1 MPVFSYKAISENG
14 LAVSGVIEADSVDGA
29 RGLLVAKGLIP
40 ETVSAGAGGSASLWT
55 RLRARGGKVPVPDL
69 ILFTKQFRSMMQAG
83 IPIVRLLQ
91 VLEVQTQNR
100 NLKAVISSMA
110 QDIREGAT
118 LFDSLEKYPG
128 VFSPL
133 YRSMIRAGEISGTVP
148 DVLDRLIYIVEH
160 EEKVRNDILS
170 ALRYPAIVV
179 VALGVAFIIL
189 LTFVIPKF
197 VTIFAKAGLDL
208 PVPTKIAMA
217 LYAFLSNY
225 WLFLLVAL
233 AGSMIGLRYYLK
245 TEAGRLAA
253 DGFLLK
259 LPLAGPLFTKA
270 AMSRFASIFAI
281 LYASGVPVMQAL
293 AILSG
298 TIGNTA
304 ISKEFDRVRERIV
317 EGEGITA
324 PLKSARYFTPM
335 VIDMVAIGEESGNME
350 QMMREI
356 ARHYDDEVEYAVKG
370 LSDALGPALIV
381 GLAAVVG
388 FFALAIFLP
397 MWDLTKMVR

>member
-1 MPVFSYKAISENG
+1 MSIFSYKAISENG
-14 LAVSGVIEADSVDGA
+14 SAVSGVIEADSADGA

-40 ETVSAGAGGSASLWT
+40 EEVSAGAGGATSLWT
-55 RLRARGGKVPVPDL
+55 RIRARTGKVPIPDL
-69 ILFTKQFRSMMQAG
+69 ILFTKQFRSMLQAG

-100 NLKAVISSMA
+100 NLKAVISLMV
-110 QDIREGAT
+110 QDIKQGAT
-118 LFDSLEKYPG
+118 LFDALEKHPG

-160 EEKVRNDILS
+160 EETVRNDIRS

-179 VALGVAFIIL
+179 VALGVAFVVL

-197 VTIFAKAGLDL
+197 VTIFAKAGIEL
-208 PVPTKIAMA
+208 PLPTKIAML

-225 WLFLLVAL
+225 WLFLIVAI
-233 AGSMIGLRYYLK
+233 AGAFFGLRYYLK
-245 TEAGRLAA
+245 TEEGRLAGDA
-253 DGFLLK
+253 FLLR

-356 ARHYDDEVEYAVKG
+356 ARHYDDEVGYAVKR

>member
-40 ETVSAGAGGSASLWT
+40 EAVSAGAGGASSLWT

-110 QDIREGAT
+110 QDIKQGAT
-118 LFDSLEKYPG
+118 LFDALEKHPG
-128 VFSPL
+128 VFPPL

-160 EEKVRNDILS
+160 EEKVHNDILS
-170 ALRYPAIVV
+170 ALRYPAVV
-179 VALGVAFIIL
+179 IVALGVAFVIL

-233 AGSMIGLRYYLK
+233 VGGIAGLRYYLR
-245 TEAGRLAA
+245 TQDGRLAV
-253 DGFLLK
+253 DGFLLR

-317 EGEGITA
+317 EGAGIAA

-356 ARHYDDEVEYAVKG
+356 ARHYDDEVEFAVKG

>member
-1 MPVFSYKAISENG
+1 MPIFSYKAISENG
-14 LAVSGVIEADSVDGA
+14 SAVSGMIEADSLDGA

-40 ETVSAGAGGSASLWT
+40 EEVSEGAGGAASLWA
-55 RLRARGGKVPVPDL
+55 RVRARSGRVPVPDL
-69 ILFTKQFRSMMQAG
+69 ILFTKQFRSMLQAG
-83 IPIVRLLQ
+83 IPIVRVLQ

-100 NLKAVISSMA
+100 NLKAVISLMA
-110 QDIREGAT
+110 QDIKQGAT
-118 LFDSLEKYPG
+118 LFDALEKHPR

-133 YRSMIRAGEISGTVP
+133 YRSMMRAGEISGTVP
-148 DVLDRLIYIVEH
+148 DVLERLIYIIEH
-160 EEKVRNDILS
+160 EEAVRNDIRS

-179 VALGVAFIIL
+179 VALGVAFVIL

-197 VTIFAKAGLDL
+197 VTIFAKAGIEL
-208 PVPTKIAMA
+208 PLPTKIAML

-225 WLFLLVAL
+225 WLLIVIAL
-233 AGSMIGLRYYLK
+233 AGLVVGLRYYLG
-245 TEAGRLAA
+245 TQEGRLAG
-253 DGFLLK
+253 DGLLLR

-281 LYASGVPVMQAL
+281 LYASGVPVMRAL

-304 ISKEFDRVRERIV
+304 ISKEFDKVRERIV
-317 EGEGITA
+317 EGEGIAA

-356 ARHYDDEVEYAVKG
+356 ARHYDDEVGYAVKR

>member
-1 MPVFSYKAISENG
+1 MPPFSYKAISESG
-14 LAVSGVIEADSVDGA
+14 SIVSGVIDADSIDRA
-29 RGLLVAKGLIP
+29 RELLVAKGLIP
-40 ETVSAGAGGSASLWT
+40 SDVTSGAGTSNLWV
-55 RLRARGGKVPVPDL
+55 RLRGGSGKIPVPDL
-69 ILFTKQFRSMMQAG
+69 ILFTKQFRSMFHAG

-100 NLKAVISSMA
+100 ALKSIISTMV
-110 QDIREGAT
+110 QDIKQGAT
-118 LFDSLEKYPG
+118 LFDALEKHPA
-128 VFSPL
+128 VFPPL

-148 DVLDRLIYIVEH
+148 DVLERLVYIIEH
-160 EEKVRNDILS
+160 EQKVRNDILA

-179 VALGVAFIIL
+179 VALGIAFFVL

-197 VTIFAKAGLDL
+197 VTIFAKAGIDL
-208 PVPTKIAMA
+208 PLPTKIAMS
-217 LYAFLSNY
+217 LYACLSGY
-225 WLFLLVAL
+225 WPVLLVGI
-233 AGSMIGLRYYLK
+233 AGAVLGLRFYLK
-245 TEAGRLAA
+245 TEGGRLAG
-253 DGFLLK
+253 DGFLLRI
-259 LPLAGPLFTKA
+259 PLAGALFTKA

-324 PLKSARYFTPM
+324 PLRSARYFTPM

-356 ARHYDDEVEYAVKG
+356 ARHYDEEVEYAVKR
-370 LSDALGPALIV
+370 LSDSLGPILMV

-397 MWDLTKMVR
+397 MWDLTKMVRG